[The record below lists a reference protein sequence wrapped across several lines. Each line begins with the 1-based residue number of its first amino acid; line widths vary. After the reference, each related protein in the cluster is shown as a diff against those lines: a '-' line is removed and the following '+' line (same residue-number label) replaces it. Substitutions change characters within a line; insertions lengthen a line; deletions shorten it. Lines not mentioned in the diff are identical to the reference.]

1 MDDKQILHQIGDL
14 VDEEHKLRTR
24 IQAGTVTSDEEQ
36 ARLRG
41 LEESLDQCWDLLR
54 QRRAARES
62 GGDPGVAKARPVGE
76 VEDYLQ

>member
-36 ARLRG
+36 ARLREM
-41 LEESLDQCWDLLR
+41 EESLDQCWDLLR

>member
-62 GGDPGVAKARPVGE
+62 GGDPGVVKARPVGE